1 MAAPD
6 RRMRYCANATYNAC
20 NWMVPADDAHPYC
33 AACRLNRTVPDLSI
47 SENVLLWRRIE
58 TAKHRMIYGLLRLG
72 LPVVSRFEDNDQGV
86 IGVAPKAMLYGVKVL
101 SSTGSGYWS
110 DIIAGVEWAADES
123 TTYRFGYS
131 YGEQPIR
138 APSITF
144 NILAPGVMEQHLT
157 FGMTKRK
164 AGGGAWNFS
173 LMYAPSKSIEAVNPF
188 DPTQVIELEMSQFEF
203 EFSYLW

>member
-1 MAAPD
+1 MGP
-6 RRMRYCANATYNAC
+6 MYLEKFKT
-20 NWMVPADDAHPYC
+20 
-33 AACRLNRTVPDLSI
+33 
-47 SENVLLWRRIE
+47 
-58 TAKHRMIYGLLRLG
+58 GLTSSDGCLG
-72 LPVVSRFEDNDQGV
+72 GPNGAGFGWEDMDV
-86 IGVAPKAMLYGVKVL
+86 FKIGF
-101 SSTGSGYWS
+101 
-110 DIIAGVEWAADES
+110 EWAADENN
-123 TTYRFGYS
+123 TWRFGYS